1 MVSHP
6 PNIDKTL
13 AARVS
18 AGLGLDGVAPAK
30 AAMKP
35 VDMDPSPALSILQKA
50 KPTLQGRTI
59 GLLVGDGAD
68 AGLVAALRK
77 AVHGAGAKTKIVAE
91 KIGGVGLS
99 DGSLLPSDFRIDG
112 GPSCL
117 FDAVAIVASDKSA
130 AKLAGMAPAQDFVR
144 DAFGHLKAIAFTANT
159 AALFTKAGLAPGD
172 MDEACILLA
181 KKADADSFVTAASKG
196 KLWKREPKVRPL
208 P

>member
-1 MVSHP
+1 ME
-6 PNIDKTL
+6 
-13 AARVS
+13 
-18 AGLGLDGVAPAK
+18 
-30 AAMKP
+30 
-35 VDMDPSPALSILQKA
+35 PSPALSILQKT
-50 KPTLQGRTI
+50 KPTLEGRMV

-77 AVHGAGAKTKIVAE
+77 AVQGAGAKAKIVTE
-91 KIGGVGLS
+91 KIGGVELS
-99 DGSLLPSDFRIDG
+99 DGNLLPSDFRIDG

-117 FDAVAIVASDKSA
+117 FDAVAIVASDEGA

-159 AALFTKAGLAPGD
+159 SVLFTKAGLAEGD
-172 MDEACILLA
+172 MDEACIPLA
-181 KKADADSFVTAASKG
+181 KKADADAFVKAASAG